1 MKSYWFRAQAPRRVL
16 AVAKHLG
23 IAADLVEV
31 DLAAGD
37 LKSAEYAALNPNQT
51 APTLI
56 DGGHVIW
63 ESSAI
68 MAYLC
73 IKAGSDMWPAHD
85 ATEQVEVLRWL
96 SWNDCQWAPAIGPF
110 YFERI
115 VKPMF
120 ALGPPDEDA
129 IQNCLGKFL
138 RYARVLNSHLDG
150 RTHVACGR
158 LTIADFSWRP
168 WRPIGAR
175 RKYRCGGFRRSSRG
189 LSGSSNSRPGAI
201 RGPSNL
207 RDAGGLG
214 IAPSQLQA

>member
-1 MKSYWFRAQAPRRVL
+1 MAAMKIYWFRAQAPRRVL

-23 IAADLVEV
+23 IAADLVKV

-51 APTLI
+51 APTLV
-56 DGGHVIW
+56 DGDEFIW

-73 IKAGSDMWPAHD
+73 VKAASDMWPARN
-85 ATEQVEVLRWL
+85 AAEQVEVLRWL

-115 VKPMF
+115 VKATF
-120 ALGPPDEDA
+120 SLGPPDPVA
-129 IQNCLGKFL
+129 IQNCVEKFM
-138 RYARVLNSHLDG
+138 RYARVLNSHLAG

-158 LTIADFSWRP
+158 LTIADFQLASMATYWREAEMPMQAFPHILAWLERLQHLPAWRDP
-168 WRPIGAR
+168 WPEQ
-175 RKYRCGGFRRSSRG
+175 SV
-189 LSGSSNSRPGAI
+189 
-201 RGPSNL
+201 
-207 RDAGGLG
+207 
-214 IAPSQLQA
+214 